1 MAENS
6 ILDCVSLK
14 DIKLSLLFSYLC
26 QHIIFTIHHR
36 FEDIVEKEK
45 ESPVSRKIFKIDLN
59 YSISH
64 FITTVAIF
72 IDQFFDLIYLSRPDH
87 PLEIA

>member
-6 ILDCVSLK
+6 VLDCVSLK

-45 ESPVSRKIFKIDLN
+45 ENQCLGKCKNRSELF
-59 YSISH
+59 Y
-64 FITTVAIF
+64 
-72 IDQFFDLIYLSRPDH
+72 
-87 PLEIA
+87 